1 MSDDFKKGAFKKSSL
16 VGEKISIQIEKMVV
30 GGQALARHEGLVV
43 FVDDAAPGDQLTV
56 QITEHKKNLAYA
68 QVLSLDS
75 SSQLRAKPVCT
86 HYGICGG
93 CSWQHLNSV
102 TQLDQKQKIVESSL
116 RALLAEQSIQLLPI
130 IKSPVSFNYRN
141 RVQMTFDGKDL
152 CFYGRRSQNLIP
164 IHQCELAEKP
174 INDFIQSGKKKN
186 FKPQQR
192 YEIRISETNPDYAES
207 FLVSEDTTQ
216 SNFSQVNR
224 FQNQDLIDSA
234 IKALKSDSQ
243 SRLFEL
249 YAGSGN
255 FTFPF
260 YKNLNFKEIIAV
272 EGSQKLVSLAHHK
285 IQAENISA
293 KKLNFFVGDVEGF
306 LNVSWPKSDDV
317 VFLDPPRIGSSETTM
332 KILAISKP
340 RQIVYLSCHPVT
352 LARDLQWLMQ
362 YQPRYKIE
370 FIQPFEMFPQT
381 EHVETLVSL
390 TLTDN

>member
-1 MSDDFKKGAFKKSSL
+1 MSDDLKKGASKKSSL

-43 FVDDAAPGDQLTV
+43 FVDDAAPGDRLTV
-56 QITEHKKNLAYA
+56 EITEHKKNLAYA
-68 QVLSLDS
+68 QIISLDTAS
-75 SSQLRAKPVCT
+75 HLRVQPACL
-86 HYGICGG
+86 HYGTCGG
-93 CSWQHLNSV
+93 CSWQHLDSS

-116 RALLAEQSIQLLPI
+116 RSLIATQLVQVLPI
-130 IKSPVSFNYRN
+130 IKSSVSFNYRN

-152 CFYGRRSQNLIP
+152 CFFGRRSQNLIP
-164 IHQCELAEKP
+164 IQQCELAEKP
-174 INDFIQSGKKKN
+174 INDFIKSGKKKN
-186 FKPQQR
+186 LKAKQR
-192 YEIRISETNPDYAES
+192 YEIRISETHPDYAES
-207 FLVSEDTTQ
+207 FLVAEDSAH

-243 SRLFEL
+243 TRLFEL

-255 FTFPF
+255 FSFPF
-260 YKNLNFKEIIAV
+260 HKSLNFKEIIAV
-272 EGSQKLVSLAHHK
+272 EGSQKLVSLAHQK
-285 IQAENISA
+285 ILSENISA
-293 KKLNFFVGDVEGF
+293 KKLNFFVGDVESF
-306 LNVSWPKSDDV
+306 LNVSWPTGHDV
-317 VFLDPPRIGSSETTM
+317 VFLDPPRIGSTEATM
-332 KILAISKP
+332 RILALSKP

-352 LARDLQWLMQ
+352 LARDLQWLIQ

>member
-1 MSDDFKKGAFKKSSL
+1 MSDDSKKGASKKSSL

-43 FVDDAAPGDQLTV
+43 FVDDAAPGDKLTV

-68 QVLSLDS
+68 QVVSLDEE
-75 SSQLRAKPVCT
+75 SQLRTKPVCT
-86 HYGICGG
+86 HYGTCGG
-93 CSWQHLNSV
+93 CSWQHLDAS

-116 RALLAEQSIQLLPI
+116 RAFIASQAIQVLPI
-130 IKSPVSFNYRN
+130 IKSSVSFNYRN
-141 RVQMTFDGKDL
+141 RVQMTYDGKDL
-152 CFYGRRSQNLIP
+152 CFFGRRSQNLIP
-164 IHQCELAEKP
+164 IKQCELAEKP

-186 FKPQQR
+186 LKPQQR

-207 FLVSEDTTQ
+207 FLVSEDTAH

-234 IKALKSDSQ
+234 IKALKSSAQ

-260 YKNLNFKEIIAV
+260 FKNLNFKEIIAV
-272 EGSQKLVSLAHHK
+272 EGSQKLVSLAHQK
-285 IQAENISA
+285 ILTENISA
-293 KKLNFFVGDVEGF
+293 KKLNFFVGDVESF
-306 LNVSWPKSDDV
+306 LNVSWPTSDDV
-317 VFLDPPRIGSSETTM
+317 VFMDPPRIGSTEATM
-332 KILAISKP
+332 KILALSKP

-362 YQPRYKIE
+362 HQPRYKID

-390 TLTDN
+390 TLTDI